1 MEQRFLAAAARGDAL
16 HHFDITDLGV
26 MEQGAEAV
34 VAALFREAMR
44 AGTDEDFGT
53 PARYRECSLRLQD
66 LYSAYAGTGRFAF
79 TPWPTLRQYRELQRS
94 CGAMQCGLDFFAAT
108 ILMCM
113 HASGQ
118 TDLATTFEGVSPLLF
133 ALQHRFCATSTL
145 LAGTCVL
152 HPGEAE
158 AGMAA
163 MIACTPHA
171 IHVLVSNYRHSKP
184 LCFGETLPAN
194 TRLPGT
200 GGTALHG
207 VCRNTELTLS
217 RLSKCVQAL
226 VEYGVGAHI
235 LDDDLRS
242 PVDILRARPDR
253 DRLGVL
259 IALLD
264 ALRQEGVDG
273 DWRYAETL
281 RLNVLPDIAERIA
294 KCLHVAN

>member
-16 HHFDITDLGV
+16 HLFDITDLGV

-34 VAALFREAMR
+34 VATLFREAMR

-79 TPWPTLRQYRELQRS
+79 TPWATLRQLQRIS
-94 CGAMQCGLDFFAAT
+94 GAMQCGLDFFAAT

-118 TDLATTFEGVSPLLF
+118 TDLVTPFEGVSPLLF
-133 ALQHRFCATSTL
+133 ALQHRFCAASTL
-145 LAGTCVL
+145 LAGTCEL

-200 GGTALHG
+200 GGTALLG

-217 RLSKCVQAL
+217 RL
-226 VEYGVGAHI
+226 
-235 LDDDLRS
+235 S

-264 ALRQEGVDG
+264 ALRF
-273 DWRYAETL
+273 L
-281 RLNVLPDIAERIA
+281 
-294 KCLHVAN
+294 